1 MQDSQ
6 KSALLFALFGFALFS
21 VGDAAVKGMTGLW
34 PGTAI
39 AALRYVFGAIGLGIA
54 LGVREG
60 RAGFKFPRLRWQIL
74 RGVSVGTSAVAFF
87 SAVQLMPIGEAT
99 AISFTSP
106 MITSL
111 LAALI
116 LKEPLRRE
124 TLIAC
129 VVAFAGVLLI
139 LRPNFSLFGWAALL
153 PVVSA
158 TCMALLIIANR
169 RVAGTGSALSM
180 QFNVAVIGAFCLIV
194 MTIAGQFSGI
204 ERLAVP
210 VPQGS
215 VVLRC
220 AMIAVSATMAHALI
234 YLATTRA
241 GAATIAPMT
250 YVQLLMAG
258 ALGWVLFG
266 ERPDLLSAVG
276 AVVIVSAGLY
286 LWRSGRGPAEP
297 VTTE

>member
-6 KSALLFALFGFALFS
+6 KSALVFALFGFALFS
-21 VGDAAVKGMTGLW
+21 VGDAAVKGMAGLW

-54 LGVREG
+54 LGVKEG
-60 RAGFKFPRLRWQIL
+60 RAGFTFPRLRWQIL

-111 LAALI
+111 LAALV

-124 TLIAC
+124 TWIAC
-129 VVAFAGVLLI
+129 GVAFAGVLLI

-153 PVVSA
+153 PIVSA

-180 QFNVAVIGAFCLIV
+180 QFNVAVIGASCLIA
-194 MTIAGQFSGI
+194 MTVAGHFSGI

-210 VPQGS
+210 VPQTS

-258 ALGWVLFG
+258 AFGWVLFG

-276 AVVIVSAGLY
+276 AVVIVCAGLY

-297 VTTE
+297 VMTE